1 MRSRSLVIACAA
13 LFAGGFAC
21 DAGGAEQ
28 GRETAGSALAPAASS
43 ATNET
48 CKASGAL
55 MRLADLPEASGLA
68 VSRASGRFW
77 AHNDSGAPILF
88 ALDENGKTSARVT
101 VEGAA
106 IDDWEALA
114 IGPCPAG
121 SCLYIADIGDN
132 DARRAHVTIYRVP
145 EPAQPGGSAKVSDIF
160 QAAYPDGAHDAE
172 ALLVA
177 PDGGLF
183 IVTKGDTGHVALYKF
198 PRELK
203 ANTTLRLERVGEP
216 LDPKP
221 AESDRITDGAISPDG
236 KWVALRS
243 KASLRFYPAGE
254 FLRGTFKEARRMDLR
269 SLGEPQGE
277 AVAFGS
283 GDTVYV
289 AGEGGGKKQPG
300 TLAALTC
307 AK

>member
-1 MRSRSLVIACAA
+1 MRSRSLAIACAA

-28 GRETAGSALAPAASS
+28 DRGAAANAAAPGTTNASGD
-43 ATNET
+43 T

-68 VSRASGRFW
+68 VSRAGGRFW
-77 AHNDSGAPILF
+77 AHNDSGVPVLF
-88 ALDENGKTSARVT
+88 ALDANGKTSARVT

-106 IDDWEALA
+106 VEDWEALA

-160 QAAYPDGAHDAE
+160 QATYPDGAHDAE

-183 IVTKGDTGHVALYKF
+183 IVTKGDTGHIALYKF

-203 ANTTLRLERVGEP
+203 ANTTMRLERVGEP
-216 LDPKP
+216 IDPKP
-221 AESDRITDGAISPDG
+221 GATERITDGAISPDG

-243 KASLRFYPAGE
+243 KASLRFFEADE
-254 FLRGTFKEARRMDLR
+254 FLRGNFKESRRMDLR
-269 SLGEPQGE
+269 SLG
-277 AVAFGS
+277 
-283 GDTVYV
+283 
-289 AGEGGGKKQPG
+289 
-300 TLAALTC
+300 
-307 AK
+307 